1 VADAV
6 LAIADPMP
14 AGSAPGAVQRK
25 CDGCDEE
32 KTIRTKSTP
41 SPNRITGPDVG
52 AAVSAA
58 GQGGATLPGEML
70 AYFEPRFGHDFS
82 GVRVHADAD
91 AADRARD
98 VHARAYTI
106 GKDIVFG
113 SGEYAPSTSEGRRLL
128 AHELAHTLQ
137 QAHTTPQRMI
147 QRQPDQSGQSSS
159 QPDQPSGTSPL
170 RFKTFKVWVNAFI
183 PADVPG
189 VTIPRPNHSGE
200 SMVPG
205 AGPPGWVIGAK
216 TTDECYL
223 GDSRDFDN
231 EIHASSRMH
240 SEVEVGHL
248 DTAPAV
254 DFQWHQCGTSHGID
268 SSTGNELESAT
279 AATSGMQ
286 FSNLRGNATV
296 DPVAGVDI
304 DPNPNLVQI
313 DYDGAAAMPLLPS
326 PDIDMN
332 FVFKADPV
340 GGTVAFDG
348 MVDEF
353 PAYEIYAT
361 ADNGSPKTMLNLMP
375 PPGNTP
381 LNLIGDADRPVSGSA
396 SF

>member
-1 VADAV
+1 
-6 LAIADPMP
+6 
-14 AGSAPGAVQRK
+14 
-25 CDGCDEE
+25 
-32 KTIRTKSTP
+32 
-41 SPNRITGPDVG
+41 
-52 AAVSAA
+52 
-58 GQGGATLPGEML
+58 ML
-70 AYFEPRFGHDFS
+70 AYVQPRFGHDS
-82 GVRVHADAD
+82 
-91 AADRARD
+91 
-98 VHARAYTI
+98 
-106 GKDIVFG
+106 
-113 SGEYAPSTSEGRRLL
+113 S
-128 AHELAHTLQ
+128 
-137 QAHTTPQRMI
+137 RMKI
-147 QRQPDQSGQSSS
+147 QRQPDQSSPTSSQTDQSSS
-159 QPDQPSGTSPL
+159 QTDQSSGTAPL
-170 RFKTFKVWVNAFI
+170 RFKIFKVWVNAFI
-183 PADVPG
+183 PANVPG
-189 VTIPRPNHSGE
+189 VTIPRPNHTGE

-205 AGPPGWVIGAK
+205 AGPPGWVVGAK

-231 EIHASSRMH
+231 EIHSSSRMH

-268 SSTGNELESAT
+268 LSSGDELESAT
-279 AATSGMQ
+279 APTSRMQ

-296 DPVAGVDI
+296 DPVAGVHI

-332 FVFKADPV
+332 FTYKADPV
-340 GGTVAFDG
+340 AGTVGFDG

-353 PAYEIYAT
+353 PAYEIYAS
-361 ADNGSPKTMLNLMP
+361 ADNGSPKTLLNLMP